1 MWVPPPYVDE
11 LFALLDNGNG
21 YISPRMLWTTAERAL
36 ADPLRSVDCAMFI
49 DWCRCAAAGGVGADN
64 PLRPTRLQNPMGL
77 WLDGAIGRQRAN
89 IVSADCPSVQ
99 PAATTAV
106 VVQPLVEA
114 IGLWRAEAALREDN
128 KAEQRK
134 LEKAEKGM
142 PSRRWPFGVRRL
154 LNLCLVDDESLLPP
168 VWSAL
173 CLGGVKLD
181 RSTLASFCDSPG
193 LDADLSLRPFAEPV
207 ISIDVARDAGQLK
220 FIEGRDTNT
229 GCLSIFAFCFPDQ
242 ATISTANKGAS
253 LHDQQNAGGMTVT
266 LAEATKLSLIQAVK
280 LPDSWPEIKRI
291 IFAYHHWLQVVMGE
305 NHVVPIAFQA
315 MAEQMDGLSVEL
327 ESKTRSDISF
337 RAGLLQSMHYHTW
350 TWVNKQQR
358 SGTAVAALDYT
369 SISEGLSLGNWFA
382 PKLPPIWSASL
393 LPPQTWAERHR
404 SKHMLRHRRRRQRRT
419 KHQPRSRSQW
429 SSPLGIGL
437 QASTIQPFQWVVSS
451 VKPKDKCRRMRP
463 SSNSA

>member
-36 ADPLRSVDCAMFI
+36 TDPLRSVDCAMFI
-49 DWCRCAAAGGVGADN
+49 DWCRCAAAGGAGADN
-64 PLRPTRLQNPMGL
+64 PLRPTRLQNPTGL
-77 WLDGAIGRQRAN
+77 WLDGAIGRHRAN
-89 IVSADCPSVQ
+89 IVLADFPAVQ
-99 PAATTAV
+99 PAAATAV
-106 VVQPLVEA
+106 AAQPLVEA
-114 IGLWRAEAALREDN
+114 IGLWRAEAALREDH
-128 KAEQRK
+128 KAEQRE

-142 PSRRWPFGVRRL
+142 PSRRWPFGIRRL

-193 LDADLSLRPFAEPV
+193 LDADLLLRPFVEPV

-220 FIEGRDTNT
+220 FIEGRDTNA
-229 GCLSIFAFCFPDQ
+229 GCLSIYAFCFPDQ
-242 ATISTANKGAS
+242 ATISMANKGAS
-253 LHDQQNAGGMTVT
+253 LHDQQNAGGMTFT

-291 IFAYHHWLQVVMGE
+291 IFAYHRWLQVVVGE

-315 MAEQMDGLSVEL
+315 MAEQMEGLSVEL
-327 ESKTRSDISF
+327 ESKARSDRSF
-337 RAGLLQSMHYHTW
+337 GAGLLQSIHYHTW

-358 SGTAVAALDYT
+358 SGTAVAAPDYS

-382 PKLPPIWSASL
+382 PKLPPIWSVFL
-393 LPPQTWAERHR
+393 LPRYR
-404 SKHMLRHRRRRQRRT
+404 SKHMLRHRRRRQRKI
-419 KHQPRSRSQW
+419 KHQPRSRSQL
-429 SSPLGIGL
+429 SFPLGIGL
-437 QASTIQPFQWVVSS
+437 QASMIQTFQWVVLS
-451 VKPKDKCRRMRP
+451 VKPKDKYRITRP